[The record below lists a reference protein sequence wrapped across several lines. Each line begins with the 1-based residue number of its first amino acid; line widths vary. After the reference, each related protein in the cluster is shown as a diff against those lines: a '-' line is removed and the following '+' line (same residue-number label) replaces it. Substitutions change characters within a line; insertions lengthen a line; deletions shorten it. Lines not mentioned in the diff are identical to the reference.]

1 MRGKRIPL
9 VDRVEIAIIEE
20 TQPRWLSF
28 LNREADFLERL
39 PNEFAT
45 NFVPNNKLSPA
56 LAKKG
61 IKMDRA
67 PLVDSTFAAFFNQD
81 HPVVGG
87 YTPDKV
93 ALRRAIALAYNSPE
107 EIALVRKHQAAP
119 AQGIIAP
126 TTYGY
131 EPDFKSEMSDFDPA
145 RSRALLDMYGYVD
158 RDGDGWRDLPDGAPL
173 VLEIATQPDQLSRQL
188 AELWQKSMRAVGI
201 RTSFKPAKWPEN
213 LKASRAGKLMMWGV
227 AWSAETPDG
236 DTFLSLCYG
245 PNIGGSNHA
254 RFNLPAFN
262 ALYLQQSR
270 LPDGPE
276 RERVMQEAN
285 KLVVAYV
292 PYKVS
297 SHRIAT
303 DLMYPWVVGYR
314 RNAFVREFWKFVDID
329 TDAQQKA
336 MQK

>member
-1 MRGKRIPL
+1 
-9 VDRVEIAIIEE
+9 
-20 TQPRWLSF
+20 
-28 LNREADFLERL
+28 
-39 PNEFAT
+39 
-45 NFVPNNKLSPA
+45 
-56 LAKKG
+56 
-61 IKMDRA
+61 
-67 PLVDSTFAAFFNQD
+67 
-81 HPVVGG
+81 
-87 YTPDKV
+87 
-93 ALRRAIALAYNSPE
+93 E
-107 EIALVRKHQAAP
+107 EIALIRKHQAAP

-126 TTYGY
+126 TTFGY
-131 EPDFKSEMSDFDPA
+131 DPDFKSEMSDFDPA
-145 RSRALLDMYGYVD
+145 RARALLDMYGYVD
-158 RDGDGWRDLPDGAPL
+158 RDADGWRDLPDGQPL
-173 VLEIATQPDQLSRQL
+173 VLEIATQPDQLSRQS
-188 AELWQKSMRAVGI
+188 AELWQKSMRAIGI
-201 RTSFKPAKWPEN
+201 RTAFKPAKWPEN

-227 AWSAETPDG
+227 AWAGETPDG

-270 LPDGPE
+270 MPDGPE

-303 DLMYPWVVGYR
+303 DLMHPWVVGYR

-329 TDAQQKA
+329 LDVQQKA
-336 MQK
+336 VAK